1 MSIAVCVRVSAVQ
14 YAHVPPACSVLLCC
28 FAAYTAYRLPPTAYC
43 LLSTAY
49 GPLAAAYCLRLP
61 PTACRLPPVH
71 AHAHAACARVLRTYR
86 LLLHSAYV
94 HVPLPQ
100 E

>member
-1 MSIAVCVRVSAVQ
+1 VQYSLRMCLLPALCCSAALLLTPPTTYRLLSAV
-14 YAHVPPACSVLLCC
+14 YHLRPAGCRLL
-28 FAAYTAYRLPPTAYC
+28 PTLTTY
-43 LLSTAY
+43 
-49 GPLAAAYCLRLP
+49 
-61 PTACRLPPVH
+61 RLPPVH